1 MAMDGKMRES
11 EASNNIVVTGLQH
24 ERELLRQ
31 QLAILE
37 AALHTERGHLSEL
50 RHDKETLET

>member
-1 MAMDGKMRES
+1 MRES

-50 RHDKETLET
+50 RHDKETLEK